1 MESSK
6 SRRKRGNFKFFE
18 AYSWFIPGVGQMFVL
33 LLMLLVGAVLGNLV
47 TLVFT
52 LAGGQQAATDYAMLI
67 AYPIMFIPA
76 MIYAGARSR
85 ISSYNSRGVKL
96 DSCNFGKAG
105 ALLCAIL
112 VMLAT
117 LACGY
122 CLDITNYILPEMPE
136 WMDAMMD
143 SMTNGVL
150 WVNFLSVSIF
160 APLFEE
166 WLCRGM
172 ILRGLLNNK
181 VNPAVSILV
190 SALFFAL
197 IHLNPW
203 QALPAFA
210 IGCLFGYVYY
220 KTGSLKLTMLMHF
233 TNNTFALIMS
243 NTEAL
248 KDAQTWKEVIP
259 GPLYWIIF
267 AGCILLLILIIR
279 TFGRIPLKS
288 AEGNCDKVAPLLEEE
303 L

>member
-1 MESSK
+1 MEDSAN
-6 SRRKRGNFKFFE
+6 SRRKRGNFKFFDT
-18 AYSWFIPGVGQMFVL
+18 YSWFVPGVGQMFVL

-52 LAGGQQAATDYAMLI
+52 LAGSQQAASDYAMLI
-67 AYPIMFIPA
+67 AYPVMFIPA
-76 MIYAGARSR
+76 MIYAGARSK
-85 ISSYNSRGVKL
+85 ISSYNSRGVRL
-96 DSCNFGKAG
+96 DSRNFGKTGG
-105 ALLCAIL
+105 ALCGLL
-112 VMLAT
+112 VALAT
-117 LACGY
+117 LACAY

-136 WMDAMMD
+136 WMESMMD
-143 SMTNGVL
+143 SMTNGVI

-160 APLFEE
+160 APFFEE

-172 ILRGLLNNK
+172 VLRGLLNNR
-181 VNPAVSILV
+181 VSPAVAILV

-220 KTGSLKLTMLMHF
+220 KTGSLRLTMLMHF

-243 NTEAL
+243 NVDAL
-248 KDAQTWKEVIP
+248 KDADTWKEVLP
-259 GPLYWIIF
+259 AQLYWIIF

-279 TFGRIPLKS
+279 VFARIPS
-288 AEGNCDKVAPLLEEE
+288 RYPEGNCDKVAPLFE
-303 L
+303 